1 MANSEKQIAVIG
13 AGVMGE
19 ALISALITYGISPS
33 AITISEK
40 RAERADELMASYKVS
55 NAGLIENVAKS
66 DLILLVVKPQDMAS
80 VLAEVGSAINPAAV
94 VVSFAAGK

>member
-1 MANSEKQIAVIG
+1 MANSEKQVAVIG

-40 RAERADELMASYKVS
+40 RAERAAELTA
-55 NAGLIENVAKS
+55 L
-66 DLILLVVKPQDMAS
+66 
-80 VLAEVGSAINPAAV
+80 
-94 VVSFAAGK
+94 